1 MINRF
6 NIRVYFILFS
16 EDRSQILLSD
26 EMIGGK
32 AYTKFPGGGLEFGE
46 GIADACKREALEE
59 LGQEIEI
66 VRHLYT
72 TDFFMPSAFR
82 ETDQV
87 ISVYYEARLTA
98 PQRFRTSATKFDF
111 IQVVNDEESFRWI
124 SLVDLTEEQVSFPG
138 DKKMMLMLKINAGT
152 GS

>member
-16 EDRSQILLSD
+16 KDRSQILLSD
-26 EMIGGK
+26 EIIGGK

-46 GIADACKREALEE
+46 GIADACRREAMEE

-72 TDFFMPSAFR
+72 TDFFIQSAFK

-87 ISVYYEARLTA
+87 VSVYYEVSLKEK
-98 PQRFRTSATKFDF
+98 QLFKTSELKFNF
-111 IQVVNDEESFRWI
+111 TQQIKDEESFRWI
-124 SLVDLTEEQVSFPG
+124 DLAELSNKDLNFPA
-138 DKKMMLMLKINAGT
+138 DKKIVEMLNKTSKG
-152 GS
+152 G